1 MAEIDHFLNVTPVCV
16 LYFFYG
22 LAFLFLGISIVVK
35 DKTKSELRLA
45 KHLWLLAGFGFAH
58 GAHEWLELYLL
69 FEGRHLTEHQLFFV
83 NTFIVFAVVLSFFFL
98 LQFGLSL
105 IRFIDSKPL
114 KWLKAVPSILFVLW
128 LIYLF
133 GQGVKRDFPSFES
146 ADFFA
151 RNTLGV
157 IGGLT
162 TAFGLMTYSREA
174 RSINAY
180 ASKSLYYAG
189 VVFLFYTIFTGTI
202 SSRTMISYFSL
213 PIEALRGIS
222 AILIA
227 CFIIKGLTIFD
238 AEKSNKLEN
247 QFKLLAQSEKLASL
261 GHLAAGIAHEINNP
275 LTNVSLNIQTLKNR
289 IAGITSDAGILQKL
303 DAVERNVDRASAI
316 AKELLQFSRQRESEF
331 VLVNI
336 NETITSAL
344 TLMGYKLNNVTL
356 RKKLSVIPDVM
367 GDPLRL
373 EQVFIN
379 ILSNAVE
386 SMPDGGDIDILTSI
400 EGAFIKIEISD
411 TGSGISDKNI
421 LKAFDPFFT
430 TKDVGEGTGLGLSIC
445 YGIINQHNG
454 NIEIANQTGKGTT
467 VTIKLPA
474 SEGNEKNT
482 GSR

>member
-1 MAEIDHFLNVTPVCV
+1 MAEIDHFLNATPVCL

-35 DKTKSELRLA
+35 DKSTSELRLA
-45 KHLWLLAGFGFAH
+45 KYLWLLAGFGFVH

-69 FEGRHLTEHQLFFV
+69 FEGRRLTEYQLFFV
-83 NTFIVFAVVLSFFFL
+83 NTFILFAVVLSFFFL

-128 LIYLF
+128 LFYLF
-133 GQGVKRDFPSFES
+133 SQGIKRDFPSFEG
-146 ADFFA
+146 AEFFA

-157 IGGLT
+157 IGGLI
-162 TAFGLMTYSREA
+162 TAFGLITYSRETKE
-174 RSINAY
+174 INAY
-180 ASKSLYYAG
+180 ASKNLYYAG

-202 SSRTMISYFSL
+202 SSHTVIPYFSL

-222 AILIA
+222 AVLIT
-227 CFIIKGLTIFD
+227 CFIIKGLTLFD
-238 AEKSNKLEN
+238 AEKSNRLEN
-247 QFKLLAQSEKLASL
+247 QLKLLAQSEKLASL
-261 GHLAAGIAHEINNP
+261 GQLAAGIAHEINNP
-275 LTNVSLNIQTLKNR
+275 LTNASLNIQTLKNS
-289 IAGITSDAGILQKL
+289 IASDAVVLQKL
-303 DAVERNVDRASAI
+303 NAIERNVDRASAI
-316 AKELLQFSRQRESEF
+316 AKELLQFSRYRESEF
-331 VLVNI
+331 APVNI
-336 NETITSAL
+336 NDSITSAMSL
-344 TLMGYKLNNVTL
+344 IGFRLGNITV

-373 EQVFIN
+373 EQAFIN

-445 YGIINQHNG
+445 YGIIKQHNG
-454 NIEIANQTGKGTT
+454 IIEIANNTGKGTT
-467 VTIKLPA
+467 VTVKLPA
-474 SEGNEKNT
+474 MEQNEENT